1 MADVKQIAVPCRER
15 KPRLPSAGELHAPFL
30 EDVSRGGGPQWEP
43 LKATGGHEHGDMPP
57 PQRNVLLARSI
68 TSCRQEGLMMGSTL
82 ARLPKPSSPQNFV
95 YPNEV
100 ILLLEAGDVQK
111 ARDFAASSILQE
123 AMQQAGVVDKPDA
136 YFLE

>member
-1 MADVKQIAVPCRER
+1 
-15 KPRLPSAGELHAPFL
+15 
-30 EDVSRGGGPQWEP
+30 
-43 LKATGGHEHGDMPP
+43 
-57 PQRNVLLARSI
+57 
-68 TSCRQEGLMMGSTL
+68 MMGSTL

-123 AMQQAGVVDKPDA
+123 AMQQAGMVDKPDA